1 MNGKPIRVTGGPD
14 FWVPHITGPVGCHCF
29 GYDRRDPIAYVGMS
43 EVSLQDRIGQ
53 HRRDDYW

>member
-1 MNGKPIRVTGGPD
+1 
-14 FWVPHITGPVGCHCF
+14 VPHITGPVGCHCF